1 MECESE
7 KINSIFQNSRD
18 FLNAG
23 IEILSKE
30 KFSISFS
37 KVALLSI
44 QTSVELLAKYRL
56 AADSGLDA
64 IKLQTK
70 NTTQFRTK
78 NFSDVIKIIGKEY
91 SEIGEYEKE
100 VFFEVANLRNELVHF
115 SSSIEPERIE
125 GICMHLLSI
134 SLPIFAM
141 ADKRDE
147 QEMSDYRWFL
157 NPVNYNFLINNEMYR
172 NEATDNASASLFY
185 GRGLNFCPNC
195 KCESL
200 QLRDSEVNF
209 CHCCGYTI
217 GSDIIKFGKCSICFE
232 HSVAYDYLNEQSGC
246 THDKYS
252 GLFYGRCVK
261 CDIVQWVSYCGMCGN
276 SSSQGG
282 NRPKHPLYSCDC
294 TISDKDSVAS
304 TS

>member
-1 MECESE
+1 MGCESE
-7 KINSIFQNSRD
+7 KINLIFQNSMD

-23 IEILSKE
+23 IEILSKDE
-30 KFSISFS
+30 ISKSFA

-64 IKLQTK
+64 IKFKTK

-78 NFSDVIKIIGKEY
+78 NFSDVIKVIDEEY
-91 SEIGEYEKE
+91 GEISEYEKE
-100 VFFEVANLRNELVHF
+100 VFFEVANIRNELIHF
-115 SSSIEPERIE
+115 SSSVEPKEIE

-141 ADKRDE
+141 AEKRDE

-157 NPVNYNFLINNEMYR
+157 SSMSYNFLINNEIYR
-172 NEATDNASASLFY
+172 TEATDNAYASLSH
-185 GRGLNFCPNC
+185 GEGLNFCPNC

-200 QLRDSEVNF
+200 LLRSSEINF

-217 GSDIIKFGKCSICFE
+217 GDNIIKFSKCSICFE
-232 HSVAYDYLNEQSGC
+232 NSVAYDYLNEQSGC
-246 THDKYS
+246 SYEKYS
-252 GLFYGRCVK
+252 GLFYGRCIK
-261 CDIVQWVSYCGMCGN
+261 CDVVQWVSYCGMCGN
-276 SSSQGG
+276 TSSQQG
-282 NRPKHPLYSCDC
+282 NKPKLPLYSCDC
-294 TISDKDSVAS
+294 S
-304 TS
+304 TLYK